1 MNKIDS
7 TTEDS
12 TSENDS
18 ISQRDNISENDIRI
32 INTYTNLDNLI
43 YTVEWF
49 VDTTPD
55 YNLTNNYID
64 NNQIVYLTQNNTNNT
79 NNTNNMN
86 NIINSAEDDFIYF
99 DTTKIQRISI
109 DTEVREIHVSEEERN
124 CCICYEIKEY
134 EDISQI
140 NCSHKF
146 CGTCIIDHISINYI
160 NPCCP
165 LCREKIFHITFQ
177 RDFYEADFKDL

>member
-1 MNKIDS
+1 MNDN
-7 TTEDS
+7 DS
-12 TSENDS
+12 TSEN
-18 ISQRDNISENDIRI
+18 DNISENDIRI

-55 YNLTNNYID
+55 YSLSNNYID
-64 NNQIVYLTQNNTNNT
+64 TNQIVYLTQT
-79 NNTNNMN
+79 NMN
-86 NIINSAEDDFIYF
+86 NNVRIYTEDELMPSNPK
-99 DTTKIQRISI
+99 KIKWISI
-109 DTEVREIHVSEEERN
+109 DVEVCGIVVSEEDRN

-134 EDISQI
+134 QDISQI
-140 NCSHKF
+140 NCGHKF

-165 LCREKIFHITFQ
+165 LCREKIVYITFQ
-177 RDFYEADFKDL
+177 RDFYEADFKNL